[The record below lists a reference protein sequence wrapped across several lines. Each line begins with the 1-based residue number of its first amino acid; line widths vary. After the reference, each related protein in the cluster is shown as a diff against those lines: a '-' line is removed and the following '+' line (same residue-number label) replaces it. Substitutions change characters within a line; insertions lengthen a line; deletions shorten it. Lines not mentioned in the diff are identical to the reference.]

1 MPKKAFAALKR
12 SLTMSYLTLLFIVA
26 ALAAFSEAV
35 LINARSEQMT
45 SLISRETL
53 KDDFNPIRQKRET
66 PKKPEVEVNEIK
78 YF

>member
-1 MPKKAFAALKR
+1 
-12 SLTMSYLTLLFIVA
+12 MSHLTLLFIVA

-53 KDDFNPIRQKRET
+53 EDDFNPIRQKRET
-66 PKKPEVEVNEIK
+66 PKKPEVEVNENE